1 MRSLIARL
9 RDAFRRQALDRDLDE
24 EIATHL
30 ELAAAEMQARG
41 MNREEAWRTARKN
54 FGGLSQV
61 KEADRDVRSFPGFEA
76 LWVVSRDAVRLL
88 WKQPRFAAVAIF
100 TLALGIGATTAVYSV
115 VHGVLLK
122 PLPFSDPEQLV
133 ALYHVTPASQK
144 DNQGAATYFTYRDHG
159 RVFEDIGLWQ
169 VGNVAAIRRGVPEQV
184 RALRVTDGTLSL
196 LEVRAALGRL
206 IGRDDDVPGAPLVVV
221 LTHAY
226 WTQAFGAS
234 HDVVGQSLVINGEP
248 CEIIGVL
255 PPSFKFLNTDPQ
267 VIVPLRLN
275 RATTRTGALGQE
287 GIARLRAGVTLAQ
300 ANDDIARMIPLAV
313 KQFPL
318 MSGLTQ
324 EMWDAV
330 GLAPNVRPLA
340 EAVVGDLNRPLWILL
355 GTVAI
360 VLLMA
365 WTNVANLLLVRA
377 DGRQH
382 ELAVR
387 GALGAS
393 RGRLAAA
400 LLSESLVLG
409 LAGGALGVVFA
420 RAGIELLRWL
430 APVALPRL
438 NEIGIDPQVLLVTFG
453 ISTVTSLLFGV
464 VPILRSRVFS
474 MEVLKESGRA
484 STDFSGRHRLRNTLV
499 VVQIALAVVLLTVSG
514 LMARTFVTMRQVQP
528 GFARPTEVET
538 FALSLPS
545 TLIPDRKQV
554 VPTYE
559 QIAERLQQVPGVT
572 AVGLGVVTMDGRAG
586 KAPIF
591 IEGVAAPTL
600 PPIRFIWTI
609 GAGYFEAMG
618 NRIIAGRTITWTD
631 IHERRPL
638 ALISE
643 NLSLEYWDTPAKA
656 IGHRI
661 RSFTGAP
668 WQEIVGVVE
677 NVRANGL
684 NHPPPALVYVP
695 LADTQGVTRSMM
707 YVVRSG
713 RTGTDSFRR
722 ELQQAVWSVN
732 ERVPLANIRTLA
744 EIRADSM
751 APTSFATVM
760 LTIAASVSL
769 LLALVGV
776 YSVISH
782 IAAERTNE
790 VGLRMALGAQIADVH
805 RLFLRHG
812 AMLTLV
818 GIALGLTATALLT
831 PVMSALLYGVG
842 PTDPVTYTAVAIA
855 IAGVSLLATYLP
867 ARRASRVQPII
878 ALRSR
883 V

>member
-1 MRSLIARL
+1 VRSLLARL
-9 RDAFRRQALDRDLDE
+9 RDTFRRQALDRELDD

-30 ELAAAEMQARG
+30 ELATAEMQARG
-41 MNREEAWRTARKN
+41 MNREEARRAALKD

-61 KEADRDVRSFPGFEA
+61 KEAEREVRSFPGLETI
-76 LWVVSRDAVRLL
+76 WVVWRDAVRLL
-88 WKQPRFAAVAIF
+88 WRQPRFATVAVF

-115 VHGVLLK
+115 VNGVLLK
-122 PLPFSDPEQLV
+122 PLPFRDPDRLV

-144 DNQGAATYFTYRDHG
+144 DIQGAATYFTYRDHG
-159 RVFEDIGLWQ
+159 QVFEDIGLWQ
-169 VGNVAAIRRGVPEQV
+169 AGTVAVIRSGVPEQV

-196 LEVRAALGRL
+196 LEARAELGRL
-206 IGRDDDVPGAPLVVV
+206 IGKDNDVPGAPLVAV

-226 WTQAFGAS
+226 WQQAFGTS
-234 HDVVGQSLVINGEP
+234 HDAVGQSFVINGEP

-255 PPSFKFLNTDPQ
+255 PASFKFLNTDPQ
-267 VIVPLRLN
+267 LVLPLRLN
-275 RATTRTGALGQE
+275 RATTRTGPLGQN
-287 GIARLRAGVTLAQ
+287 GVARLKPEVTLAQ
-300 ANDDIARMIPLAV
+300 VNDDIARMIPLIA

-318 MSGLTQ
+318 MAGVTQ

-330 GLAPNVRPLA
+330 GLAPNVHPLS
-340 EAVVGDLNRPLWILL
+340 EAVVGDLSRPLWILL

-377 DGRQH
+377 EGRQH

-393 RGRLAAA
+393 RGRIAAA

-420 RAGIELLRWL
+420 QAGIGLLRWL

-438 NEIGIDPQVLLVTFG
+438 NEIGIDASVLFVTLG
-453 ISTVTSLLFGV
+453 ISVATSLLFGFIPV
-464 VPILRSRVFS
+464 LRSRVFS
-474 MEVLKESGRA
+474 VEVLKESGRT
-484 STDFSGRHRLRNTLV
+484 STDSPGRHRMRNTLV
-499 VVQIALAVVLLTVSG
+499 VGQIALAVVLLTVSG
-514 LMARTFVTMRQVQP
+514 LMVRTFVTMRQVEP
-528 GFARPTEVET
+528 GFARPTEVDT
-538 FALSLPS
+538 FELSLPA
-545 TLIPDRKQV
+545 TLVPDGKQV

-559 QIAERLQQVPGVT
+559 QISARLQQIPGVT
-572 AVGLGVVTMDGRAG
+572 AVGLGIVTMDGRAAKG
-586 KAPIF
+586 PIF
-591 IEGVAAPTL
+591 VEGVPAPTL
-600 PPIRFIWTI
+600 PPIRFIRQV
-609 GAGYFEAMG
+609 GAGYFEAME
-618 NRIIAGRTITWTD
+618 NPIIAGRSITWTD
-631 IHERRPL
+631 IHQLRPL

-643 NLSLEYWDTPAKA
+643 NLALEYWDTPAKA

-661 RSFTGAP
+661 RSFADAP
-668 WQEIVGVVE
+668 WQEIVGVVGNE
-677 NVRANGL
+677 RADGL

-695 LADTQGVTRSMM
+695 VANEQAVSRFMM

-713 RTGTDSFRR
+713 RAGTASFLR

-732 ERVPLANIRTLA
+732 ARVPLANVRTLA
-744 EIRADSM
+744 EIQADSM

-760 LTIAASVSL
+760 LTIAASVAL

-776 YSVISH
+776 YSVVSH

-790 VGLRMALGAQIADVH
+790 VGIRMALGAQIGDVR
-805 RLFLRHG
+805 RLFVRQGLV
-812 AMLTLV
+812 LTLI
-818 GIALGLTATALLT
+818 GIAIGLGGAVLMT
-831 PVMSALLYGVG
+831 PVMAGLLYGVG
-842 PTDPVTYTAVAIA
+842 PVDPVTYTAVSIA
-855 IAGVSLLATYLP
+855 LAGVTLLATYLP

>member
-1 MRSLIARL
+1 VRSLLARL
-9 RDAFRRQALDRDLDE
+9 RDTFRRQALDRELDD

-30 ELAAAEMQARG
+30 ELATAEMQARG
-41 MNREEAWRTARKN
+41 MNREEARRAALKD

-61 KEADRDVRSFPGFEA
+61 KEAEREVRSFPGLETI
-76 LWVVSRDAVRLL
+76 WVVWRDAVRLL
-88 WKQPRFAAVAIF
+88 WRQPRFATVAVF

-115 VHGVLLK
+115 VNGVLLK
-122 PLPFSDPEQLV
+122 PLPFRDPDRLV

-144 DNQGAATYFTYRDHG
+144 DIQGAATYFTYRDHG
-159 RVFEDIGLWQ
+159 QVFEDIGLWQ
-169 VGNVAAIRRGVPEQV
+169 AGTVAVIRSGVPEQV

-196 LEVRAALGRL
+196 LEARAELGRL
-206 IGRDDDVPGAPLVVV
+206 IGKDNDVPGAPLVAV

-226 WTQAFGAS
+226 WQQAFGTS
-234 HDVVGQSLVINGEP
+234 HDAVGQSFVINGEP

-255 PPSFKFLNTDPQ
+255 PASFKFLNTDPQ
-267 VIVPLRLN
+267 LVLPLRLN
-275 RATTRTGALGQE
+275 RATTRTGPLGQN
-287 GIARLRAGVTLAQ
+287 GVARLKPEVTLAQ
-300 ANDDIARMIPLAV
+300 VNDDIARMIPLIA

-318 MSGLTQ
+318 MAGVTQ

-330 GLAPNVRPLA
+330 GLAPNVHPLS
-340 EAVVGDLNRPLWILL
+340 EAVVGDLSRPLWILL

-377 DGRQH
+377 EGRQH

-393 RGRLAAA
+393 RGRIAAA

-420 RAGIELLRWL
+420 QAGIGLLRWL

-438 NEIGIDPQVLLVTFG
+438 NEIGIDASVLFVTLG
-453 ISTVTSLLFGV
+453 ISVATSLLFGFIPV
-464 VPILRSRVFS
+464 LRSRVFS
-474 MEVLKESGRA
+474 VEVLKESGRT
-484 STDFSGRHRLRNTLV
+484 STDSPGRHRMRNTLV
-499 VVQIALAVVLLTVSG
+499 VGQIALAVVLLTVSG
-514 LMARTFVTMRQVQP
+514 LMVRTFVTMRQVEP
-528 GFARPTEVET
+528 GFARPTEVDT
-538 FALSLPS
+538 FELSLPA
-545 TLIPDRKQV
+545 TLVPDGKQV

-559 QIAERLQQVPGVT
+559 QISARLQQIPGVT
-572 AVGLGVVTMDGRAG
+572 AVGLGIVTMDGRAAKG
-586 KAPIF
+586 PIF
-591 IEGVAAPTL
+591 VEGVPAPTL
-600 PPIRFIWTI
+600 PPIRFIRQV
-609 GAGYFEAMG
+609 GAGYFEAME
-618 NRIIAGRTITWTD
+618 NPIIAGRSITWTD
-631 IHERRPL
+631 IHQLRPL

-643 NLSLEYWDTPAKA
+643 NLALEYWDTPAKA

-661 RSFTGAP
+661 RSFADAP
-668 WQEIVGVVE
+668 WQEIVGVVG
-677 NVRANGL
+677 NVRADGL

-695 LADTQGVTRSMM
+695 VANEQVVYRFMM

-713 RTGTDSFRR
+713 RAGTASFLR

-732 ERVPLANIRTLA
+732 ARVPLANVRTLA
-744 EIRADSM
+744 EIQADSM

-760 LTIAASVSL
+760 LTIAASVAL

-776 YSVISH
+776 YSVVSH

-790 VGLRMALGAQIADVH
+790 VGIRMALGAQIGDVR
-805 RLFLRHG
+805 RLFVRQGLV
-812 AMLTLV
+812 LTLI
-818 GIALGLTATALLT
+818 GIAIGLGGAVLMT
-831 PVMSALLYGVG
+831 PVMAGLLYGVG
-842 PTDPVTYTAVAIA
+842 PVDPVTYTAVSIA
-855 IAGVSLLATYLP
+855 LAGVTLLATYLP